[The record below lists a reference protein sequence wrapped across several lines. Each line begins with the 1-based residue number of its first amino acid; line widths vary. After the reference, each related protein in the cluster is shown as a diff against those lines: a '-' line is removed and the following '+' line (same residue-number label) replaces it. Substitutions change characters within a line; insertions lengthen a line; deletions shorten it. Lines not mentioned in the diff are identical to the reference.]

1 VLSSKNYSPFLG
13 EELGGCMMWTWVA
26 PALLAGALTVLPT
39 EAGAEVVAHWH
50 MDEEPGAEVM
60 HDSAPAGGDN
70 DGDIVNVTT
79 GEPGLV
85 SGNAYTFHGETP
97 YVEVPDDNSLDP
109 GSSPMTMTATVRTV
123 DGPMPDDS
131 YDLVRKG
138 YSNTRGGDWKME
150 IKRNP
155 SNHSVGRLHCS
166 FKSVMPDGRRRVVA
180 RVAQVDIVD
189 GRIHTLQCVRTA
201 TAVRA
206 VVDGR
211 VFTKTGAA
219 GTIANNQP
227 VIVGAKASGDDV
239 LQGTLDEVIIDIG

>member
-1 VLSSKNYSPFLG
+1 
-13 EELGGCMMWTWVA
+13 MRTWVA
-26 PALLAGALTVLPT
+26 PTLLAAAVTLVPT
-39 EAGAEVVAHWH
+39 AAAADVVAHWH
-50 MDEEPGAEVM
+50 MDEESGASVM
-60 HDSAPAGGDN
+60 LDSAPSGGEN
-70 DGDIVNVTT
+70 NGTIVNVTT
-79 GEPGLV
+79 GVPGLV
-85 SGNAYTFHGETP
+85 SGNAYTFDGETP
-97 YVEVPDDNSLDP
+97 YVEVPDADGLDP
-109 GSSPMTMTATVRTV
+109 GGSEMTVTATVRTV
-123 DGPMPDDS
+123 NAPMPDDS

-138 YSNTRGGDWKME
+138 YSTTKGGDWKME

-189 GRIHTLQCVRTA
+189 GRTHTVQCVRTA

-211 VFTKTGAA
+211 VFTKSGVA
-219 GTIANNQP
+219 GTIANKEP

>member
-1 VLSSKNYSPFLG
+1 
-13 EELGGCMMWTWVA
+13 MRTWVA
-26 PALLAGALTVLPT
+26 PALLAATVTVVPT
-39 EAGAEVVAHWH
+39 AAAADVVAHWH
-50 MDEEPGAEVM
+50 MDEESGASVM
-60 HDSAPAGGDN
+60 LDSAPSGGEN
-70 DGDIVNVTT
+70 NGTIVNVTT
-79 GEPGLV
+79 GVPGLV
-85 SGNAYTFHGETP
+85 SGNAYTFDGETP
-97 YVEVPDDNSLDP
+97 YVEVPDADSLDP
-109 GSSPMTMTATVRTV
+109 GGSEMTVTATVRTV
-123 DGPMPDDS
+123 NAPMPDDS

-138 YSNTRGGDWKME
+138 YSTTKGGDWKME

-155 SNHSVGRLHCS
+155 NNHAVGRLHCS

-189 GRIHTLQCVRTA
+189 GRTHTVQCVRTA

-211 VFTKTGAA
+211 VFTKSGTA
-219 GTIANNQP
+219 GTIANREP